1 MKALNLELMKDVTY
15 NLNAGV
21 YSATVNGLSVQYRLE
36 VSHTMFIAELHV
48 SFDGRTFH
56 QEGDKQIVA
65 NIWNGL
71 GRLEFDQRNTE
82 ADISRSLVHANLI

>member
-1 MKALNLELMKDVTY
+1 MKALNLELIKDVTY
-15 NLNAGV
+15 TIESGIYTAQ
-21 YSATVNGLSVQYRLE
+21 VNGLTVQYRLE

-56 QEGDKQIVA
+56 QEGDKDTVA

-71 GRLEFDQRNTE
+71 GRLESDKRSTE
-82 ADISRSLVHANLI
+82 ADISRALVHANLI